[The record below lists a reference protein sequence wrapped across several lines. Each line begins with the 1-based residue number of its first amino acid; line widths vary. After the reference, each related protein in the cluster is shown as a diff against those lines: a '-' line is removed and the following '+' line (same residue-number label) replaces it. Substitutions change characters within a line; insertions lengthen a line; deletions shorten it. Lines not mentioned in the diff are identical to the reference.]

1 MISVFYN
8 LKCSSNNSNRDR
20 LTKAYGV
27 TIQRY
32 RNSHANIEDSK
43 MHV

>member
-1 MISVFYN
+1 MDLLC
-8 LKCSSNNSNRDR
+8 LKGSTGAR
-20 LTKAYGV
+20 LTKAYDV

-43 MHV
+43 MHVLRCMG

>member
-1 MISVFYN
+1 MYLNIYS
-8 LKCSSNNSNRDR
+8 RPGAP

-32 RNSHANIEDSK
+32 RNLQAK
-43 MHV
+43 